1 MYGRK
6 GLDNSGF
13 SGGNGGQ
20 SRIQITP
27 TRDVEYTLVGISNNS
42 ALFLYRGS
50 NLICVGLE
58 EMGTSGDG
66 GDGGGVSKQHLV
78 KVDKVEQVEKRLIH

>member
-1 MYGRK
+1 MK

-42 ALFLYRGS
+42 ACS
-50 NLICVGLE
+50 CIVDLI
-58 EMGTSGDG
+58 
-66 GDGGGVSKQHLV
+66 
-78 KVDKVEQVEKRLIH
+78 